1 VRSGVLTSVHSFAAD
16 PTRGIFILAFL
27 VLTIGGALSLYIWRA
42 PLLRSSAGFDVVSRE
57 SFLLF
62 NNILLVVA
70 TAVVFGGTLAPLI
83 SDALGQ
89 GTMSVGA
96 AYFNPMFLLPMLPLL
111 ALVSLGTFARWKRGQ
126 LGASR
131 RRLWGGLALAL
142 ALGLAMMLGLYGDRS
157 LMGPIG
163 VTLGLWIA
171 ISALIDPVDRV
182 RRGLSVSP
190 AVLGM
195 AVAHLGLGMIT
206 VGITA
211 MESRMVDRD
220 VALAPGEQVQ
230 LGQYTFRFDGVEE
243 VEGPNYGA
251 LRGSVTVLKDGEQND
266 VLFPER
272 RSYYV
277 SRTALAEAALGVS
290 WRRDLLA
297 TMGEDLG
304 GGTWSLRLQVRPLMR
319 YIWLGAAL
327 MALGGLLASG

>member
-1 VRSGVLTSVHSFAAD
+1 MIELYRHHDVSNSVYK
-16 PTRGIFILAFL
+16 TKGEL
-27 VLTIGGALSLYIWRA
+27 VARTCTWLS
-42 PLLRSSAGFDVVSRE
+42 PLI
-57 SFLLF
+57 LLF
-62 NNILLVVA
+62 AIV
-70 TAVVFGGTLAPLI
+70 
-83 SDALGQ
+83 
-89 GTMSVGA
+89 
-96 AYFNPMFLLPMLPLL
+96 
-111 ALVSLGTFARWKRGQ
+111 K
-126 LGASR
+126 SR
-131 RRLWGGLALAL
+131 IR
-142 ALGLAMMLGLYGDRS
+142 
-157 LMGPIG
+157 
-163 VTLGLWIA
+163 WIA

-327 MALGGLLASG
+327 MALGGLLATLDKRYRRRRETADADERALAPLPTLQTGEA